1 MGNNIIGD
9 QMLIKELVKEERP
22 RERLLKYGVE
32 TLSNE
37 ELLSIILRCGTKNK
51 SVKELSSDI
60 LNEFK
65 TINNLKNATINK
77 LSKINGIGLYKAMEI
92 ISVIEL
98 GKRIYLSEENK
109 AKKIFNNPEVIF
121 EYTKYLFNDKKQEL
135 FYCLYFDNKQQLV
148 GKELL
153 FVGTVNKSITHPR
166 EVFKYAYLYS
176 ATSIICIHNH
186 PSGDVTPSPEDII
199 FTDALIEIGLIQKI
213 PLIDHIIVSDNNYYS
228 FQDNGKIKNR

>member
-92 ISVIEL
+92 ISVREL

-153 FVGTVNKSITHPR
+153 FVG
-166 EVFKYAYLYS
+166 
-176 ATSIICIHNH
+176 
-186 PSGDVTPSPEDII
+186 
-199 FTDALIEIGLIQKI
+199 
-213 PLIDHIIVSDNNYYS
+213 
-228 FQDNGKIKNR
+228 

>member
-9 QMLIKELVKEERP
+9 NMLIKELTKEERP
-22 RERLLKYGVE
+22 RERLLKNGANS
-32 TLSNE
+32 LSNE

-51 SVKELSSDI
+51 SVKELSLDV
-60 LNEFK
+60 LKEFK
-65 TINNLKNATINK
+65 SISNLKNATISK
-77 LSKINGIGLYKAMEI
+77 LSLINGIGTYKAMEI
-92 ISVIEL
+92 IAVVEL
-98 GKRIYLSEENK
+98 GKRIYLDEDIVN
-109 AKKIFNNPEVIF
+109 KKIFNNPKAIF

-135 FYCLYFDNKQQLV
+135 FYCLYFNNKQQLV

-176 ATSIICIHNH
+176 ATSIICLHNH
-186 PSGDVTPSPEDII
+186 PSGDVTPSSEDIV
-199 FTDALIEIGLIQKI
+199 FTDALIEIGIIQKI

-228 FQDNGKIKNR
+228 FQDNGKIINR